1 MNLASCFADVPH
13 PGELIRE
20 EMEAR
25 GWSQRDLAFILGV
38 PEQSVSPIMTGK
50 RNVTPEMAKA
60 LGAAFDVSADYFA
73 NLQKAYEMSIAK
85 APDPSVERR
94 ARLQATYPIREMIKR
109 GWLKE
114 TDIELLEVQ
123 VMRFFRKNT
132 LDEVPCLAHAAKK
145 ADYSE
150 TTPEQWAWLY
160 RVNQI
165 ASEMVVAPYSAQ
177 KLREAVSDF
186 QRLTF
191 DPEEIRHVPR
201 ALAECGVR
209 FVIVESLPKAKID
222 GVCFW
227 LDDASPVI
235 GMTMRMDRIDNF
247 WFVLRHEIEHL
258 LRGHG
263 KSQPVSPE
271 LVDVDL
277 QPEDADSEPQSAE
290 ERQANEAAADFCVP
304 AEQLESFFLRKYP
317 YISERDTLAFAK
329 RIQRH
334 PGIVVGQLQR
344 KMGRYDWLARHKVK
358 VRPFL
363 QGSAI
368 IDGWGEPVPI
378 SL

>member
-1 MNLASCFADVPH
+1 MSLASCFADAPH
-13 PGELIRE
+13 PGELIKE

-50 RNVTPEMAKA
+50 RNVTPEMAKS

-85 APDPSVERR
+85 APDPAVERR

-109 GWLKE
+109 GWLKD

-123 VMRFFRKNT
+123 VMRFFRKNA

-165 ASEMVVAPYSAQ
+165 ASEMVVARYSAK
-177 KLREAVSDF
+177 KLQEAVTDF

-201 ALAECGVR
+201 VLAECGVR

-258 LRGHG
+258 LCGHG

-271 LVDVDL
+271 FVDVDL
-277 QPEDADSEPQSAE
+277 QREEVGSEPQSAE
-290 ERQANEAAADFCVP
+290 EKQANEAAANFCVP
-304 AEQLESFFLRKYP
+304 SEQLESFFLRKYP

-344 KMGRYDWLARHKVK
+344 KMERYDWLTRHKVK
-358 VRPFL
+358 VRSFL